1 MYIELYYRLVL
12 FSSYGRLIEIEPSL
26 VADRDRAGC
35 RFSGQ
40 ERREGTR
47 VVPFSCVLDILF
59 LILVGAD
66 RLLVNLKTLR
76 HTSSVAVLLDTKIC
90 FG

>member
-1 MYIELYYRLVL
+1 
-12 FSSYGRLIEIEPSL
+12 
-26 VADRDRAGC
+26 
-35 RFSGQ
+35 
-40 ERREGTR
+40 

-76 HTSSVAVLLDTKIC
+76 HTSSVAVLLDTKIL
-90 FG
+90 FNPAIDHSSVR